1 MMVIVA
7 IFIGIAIGTA
17 IGSIVSINLKLS
29 EIIELL
35 KEIKENV

>member
-7 IFIGIAIGTA
+7 IFIGIAMGTA